1 MRAVVDPPP
10 GTHVTMTFPVF
21 GAFVTV
27 TVASAV
33 KGVSGTVMQ
42 SVCEPEGP
50 QLVVGAAAAG

>member
-1 MRAVVDPPP
+1 
-10 GTHVTMTFPVF
+10 VF